1 MTQLARQSDS
11 LTSLTPISESM
22 ARPIRIASLPIPE
35 LSDLSEP
42 KWEGSVV
49 HQLLAASF
57 LREGWDGFG
66 AGPIRRDVIIFTTHV
81 LEQIMLPNTPAPHV
95 TPMSHGGLMI
105 EWHEHGIELEIEIEK
120 PGHMWVSFED
130 SLENI
135 DQEEPVSSDLRM
147 FIMPIEKLTK
157 RSVVRA

>member
-1 MTQLARQSDS
+1 
-11 LTSLTPISESM
+11 M
-22 ARPIRIASLPIPE
+22 APPIRIASLPIPE

-42 KWEGSVV
+42 KWAVSVTR
-49 HQLLAASF
+49 QLEAVSF
-57 LREGWDGFG
+57 LGEDWDGFG
-66 AGPIRRDVIIFTTHV
+66 AGPIRRDVIKFATHV
-81 LEQIMLPNTPAPHV
+81 FEQIMLPNTPAPHV
-95 TPMSHGGLMI
+95 TPMSHGGLML

-135 DQEEPVSSDLRM
+135 DEEGPVSNNLRK

-157 RSVVRA
+157 RSVVRT